1 MLKWLA
7 KKLNIQFN
15 DGERSIQIGNV
26 TGNVIVQHGANQEE
40 LLKERALVEALMPK
54 VPWPPIRDFMDRT
67 FNTRQVK
74 ALNEHQLYRLRRYV
88 ETVIRNRDQAKG
100 VK

>member
-7 KKLNIQFN
+7 KKLNIQHN
-15 DGERSIQIGNV
+15 GGERSIQIGNV
-26 TGNVIVQHGANQEE
+26 TGNVIVQHGVCQDE
-40 LLKERALVEALMPK
+40 LLQERARVEALMPK

-88 ETVIRNRDQAKG
+88 ETVIQNRENARGSK
-100 VK
+100 